1 MDMKTRRI
9 FLAELL
15 FASMA
20 LGGIALGSSCS
31 LLRRDGITVPAQQ
44 GQVEASPLEP
54 ISQKILHH
62 ASLAPSGHN
71 CQPWRIRICR
81 HHEWVIEADPARRL
95 PCVDPDNRE
104 LLLSL
109 GAFLENLSITAATLG
124 LHAEIEI
131 LARDRQEL
139 EVARVVL
146 QEGPPRDYRLQI
158 LGKRRTVKNG
168 QLPRVI
174 GASDLTLLMATG
186 EGQTM
191 YASRGSKQAASIEEM
206 AVEAFRLQARREDAQ
221 QEFVRWLRLDYAEVM
236 RHRDG
241 ITTDSMGLRGIAGW
255 YVATFLSPVDFL
267 TDKMRQKGIDATAT
281 MAREGGGWLLLTSR
295 NQTPTELLACG
306 RRFQRLALAACEL
319 GIAIHP
325 MSQILEENIAPSLY
339 EVLGDD
345 TAIPQF
351 VLRVGYLDRYP
362 VATGLRRPVPWF
374 IYS

>member
-1 MDMKTRRI
+1 MDMKTRRM

-15 FASMA
+15 FSCMVLGGSA
-20 LGGIALGSSCS
+20 LGGSCS
-31 LLRRDGITVPAQQ
+31 LQGRDGISAPVQH
-44 GQVEASPLEP
+44 GQVTSPPLDP

-71 CQPWRIRICR
+71 CQPWRVRICR
-81 HHEWVIEADPARRL
+81 HHEWIIEADPARRL

-124 LHAEIEI
+124 LHAEFEI

-146 QEGPPRDYRLQI
+146 QERPTRDYRLKI
-158 LGKRRTVKNG
+158 LGRRHTVKNG
-168 QLPRVI
+168 QLPRVLDV
-174 GASDLTLLMATG
+174 SDRTLLMATG
-186 EGQTM
+186 ERQTM
-191 YASRGSKQAASIEEM
+191 YAPRGSKQAAYIEEM
-206 AVEAFRLQARREDAQ
+206 VVEAFRLQARREDAQ

-236 RHRDG
+236 HHRDG
-241 ITTDSMGLRGIAGW
+241 ITTDSMGLSGTAGW
-255 YVATFLSPVDFL
+255 YVNTFLSPDDFL
-267 TDKMRQKGIDATAT
+267 TDKMRQKSIDATAT
-281 MAREGGGWLLLTSR
+281 MAREGGGWLLLASR
-295 NQTPTELLACG
+295 DQTPAELLVCG

-325 MSQILEENIAPSLY
+325 MSQILEEKIAPSLY
-339 EVLGDD
+339 GMLGDD

-351 VLRVGYLDRYP
+351 VLRVGYLNRYP
-362 VATGLRRPVPWF
+362 VATGLRRPVAWF
-374 IYS
+374 AYS

>member
-1 MDMKTRRI
+1 MKTRRM

-15 FASMA
+15 FAGMV
-20 LGGIALGSSCS
+20 LGGSALGSSCS
-31 LLRRDGITVPAQQ
+31 MLRRDGIAMPVQQ
-44 GQVEASPLEP
+44 GQIESSLLDPFN
-54 ISQKILHH
+54 QKILHY

-71 CQPWRIRICR
+71 CQPWRVRICR
-81 HHEWVIEADPARRL
+81 HNEWVIEADPARRL

-109 GAFLENLSITAATLG
+109 GAFLENLSITAATMG
-124 LHAEIEI
+124 LHAEVEI
-131 LARDRQEL
+131 LARDSQEL

-146 QEGPPRDYRLQI
+146 QEGPPRDYSLQI
-158 LGKRRTVKNG
+158 LGKRRTVKCG
-168 QLPRVI
+168 QLPRI
-174 GASDLTLLMATG
+174 LGASDLTLLMATG

-191 YASRGSKQAASIEEM
+191 YASRGSKQAAYIEEM

-236 RHRDG
+236 RHHDG
-241 ITTDSMGLRGIAGW
+241 ITTNSMGLSGIAGW
-255 YVATFLSPVDFL
+255 YVNTFLSPDDFL
-267 TDKMRQKGIDATAT
+267 TDKMRQKSIDATAT

-295 NQTPTELLACG
+295 DQTPAELLACG

-325 MSQILEENIAPSLY
+325 MSQILEEKIAPSLY

-345 TAIPQF
+345 TTIPQF

-362 VATGLRRPVPWF
+362 AATGLRRPVAWF
-374 IYS
+374 VYS